1 MKNIL
6 DYTIISDVKL
16 NKLTN
21 MVKELMAKLE
31 LKKIENRQLGDQV
44 NLLTKLL
51 DIEQQ
56 NTRMNS

>member
-21 MVKELMAKLE
+21 MVKELLAKLE
-31 LKKIENRQLGDQV
+31 LKKIENRQLVDQV

-51 DIEQQ
+51 DIERQ